1 MDYKRSQ
8 FVCLNVASKFIIT
21 IVMYFIT
28 MNIINI
34 MAGGGVNLSFWRL
47 RCFRNIE
54 LVCL

>member
-28 MNIINI
+28 MNIVLPRGMLINI
-34 MAGGGVNLSFWRL
+34 MASERVNLSF
-47 RCFRNIE
+47 
-54 LVCL
+54 